1 MKTVDD
7 VIDNLCIMT
16 KDELLLLGINI
27 FEELNNRHNKLKEKN
42 KLLKEGN

>member
-27 FEELNNRHNKLKEKN
+27 FEELNKRHTKPKE
-42 KLLKEGN
+42 ES

>member
-7 VIDNLCIMT
+7 VIDNLCVMT

-27 FEELNNRHNKLKEKN
+27 FEELNNRHTKIKDK
-42 KLLKEGN
+42 K

>member
-7 VIDNLCIMT
+7 VIDNLCVMT

-27 FEELNNRHNKLKEKN
+27 FEELTKRFNRCKEK
-42 KLLKEGN
+42 